1 VREAPVIDKNL
12 FTMGSYAALAWLE
25 NTITVAETIIEI
37 RELRSFVHIARVG
50 SFSRAAA
57 ELYIAQ
63 PALSRQIAK
72 LEEELGTPLFV
83 RYGRGVRLTGAG
95 AQLLERAEMIINFVA
110 QTGEHVRAST
120 DRLSGHIAF
129 GMPPAV
135 GVWVSAPIIE
145 AFRDKWPAVSL
156 HMREGL
162 SSSLQEWLLDR
173 RVDVAIVYNQP
184 PLDAFDVRPL
194 CSEAMVIAGPPGDTV
209 IQERGGEPLRIRD
222 LAELP
227 LILPGFPHA
236 NRRVLEQAAVQ
247 HGVHLR
253 IVLEVDSVTLTKALV
268 RRGLGYAL
276 LTYTAIQEEV
286 ARGDLTSLPIERPP
300 IRSVVSLATLRE
312 QRASRLVRT
321 MSDVVAE
328 KMHDLVKNGAWKGQ
342 VTWLGDSAS
351 PEDM

>member
-1 VREAPVIDKNL
+1 
-12 FTMGSYAALAWLE
+12 M
-25 NTITVAETIIEI
+25 
-37 RELRSFVHIARVG
+37 RSFVHIARVG

-72 LEEELGTPLFV
+72 LEDELGTSLFV

-95 AQLLERAEMIINFVA
+95 AQLLERAEMIINFVV

-135 GVWVSAPIIE
+135 GVRVSAPIIE
-145 AFRDKWPAVSL
+145 TFRNRWPAVSL

-173 RVDVAIVYNQP
+173 RIDLAIVYNQP
-184 PLDAFDVRPL
+184 PLEAFDVRPL

-227 LILPGFPHA
+227 LIVPGFPHA

-276 LTYTAIQEEV
+276 LTYTAIQEE
-286 ARGDLTSLPIERPP
+286 AERDDLTSLPIERPA
-300 IRSVVSLATLRE
+300 IRSVVSLAVLRE
-312 QRASRLVRT
+312 QRASRLLRM

-328 KMHDLVKNGAWKGQ
+328 KMRDLVQNGAWKNH
-342 VTWLGDSAS
+342 VTWLDDAPPFDES
-351 PEDM
+351 

>member
-1 VREAPVIDKNL
+1 
-12 FTMGSYAALAWLE
+12 M
-25 NTITVAETIIEI
+25 ETIIEI

-50 SFSRAAA
+50 SVSRAAA

-72 LEEELGTPLFV
+72 LEAELGTPLFV
-83 RYGRGVRLTGAG
+83 RYGRGVRLTSAG
-95 AQLLERAEMIINFVA
+95 AQLLERAEMIINFVT
-110 QTGEHVRAST
+110 QTSEQVRASA
-120 DRLSGHIAF
+120 DRLSGHIAL
-129 GMPPAV
+129 GLPPAV
-135 GVWVSAPIIE
+135 GVWVSAPIVE
-145 AFRDKWPAVSL
+145 AFRERWPAVSL

-173 RVDVAIVYNQP
+173 RVDLAIVYNQP
-184 PLDAFDVRPL
+184 PLEAFDVLPL

-227 LILPGFPHA
+227 LIVPGFPHA

-286 ARGDLTSLPIERPP
+286 QRGDLQALPIERPS
-300 IRSVVSLATLRE
+300 IRSTVALATLRE

-328 KMHDLVKNGAWKGQ
+328 KLHDLATVGAWKDH
-342 VTWLGDSAS
+342 VTWLGDNTQIVEEA
-351 PEDM
+351 

>member
-1 VREAPVIDKNL
+1 MARKEEVQLSEK
-12 FTMGSYAALAWLE
+12 
-25 NTITVAETIIEI
+25 IIEI

-50 SFSRAAA
+50 SVSRAAA

-72 LEEELGTPLFV
+72 LEAELGTPLFV
-83 RYGRGVRLTGAG
+83 RYGRGVRLTSAG

-110 QTGEHVRAST
+110 QTSEQVRASS
-120 DRLSGHIAF
+120 DRLSGHIAL
-129 GMPPAV
+129 GLPPAV
-135 GVWVSAPIIE
+135 GVWVSAPIVE
-145 AFRDKWPAVSL
+145 AFRERWPAVAL

-173 RVDVAIVYNQP
+173 RVDLAIVYNQP
-184 PLDAFDVRPL
+184 PLEAFDVLPL
-194 CSEAMVIAGPPGDTV
+194 CSEAMVIVGPPGDTL
-209 IQERGGEPLRIRD
+209 IQQRGGEPLRIRD

-227 LILPGFPHA
+227 LIVPGFPHA

-268 RRGLGYAL
+268 RRGLGYSL

-286 ARGDLTSLPIERPP
+286 ERGELQALPIERPA
-300 IRSVVSLATLRE
+300 IRSTVALATLRE

-328 KMHDLVKNGAWKGQ
+328 KLHDLATTGAWKDH
-342 VTWLGDSAS
+342 VTWLGDDIQAS
-351 PEDM
+351 EEA

>member
-1 VREAPVIDKNL
+1 
-12 FTMGSYAALAWLE
+12 M
-25 NTITVAETIIEI
+25 
-37 RELRSFVHIARVG
+37 RSFVHIARVG

-72 LEEELGTPLFV
+72 LEAELGTSLFV
-83 RYGRGVRLTGAG
+83 RYGRGVRLTSAG
-95 AQLLERAEMIINFVA
+95 AQLLERAEIILNYVA
-110 QTGEHVRAST
+110 QTAEHVRESS
-120 DRLSGHIAF
+120 DRLTGHIAL

-135 GVWVSAPIIE
+135 GTKVSAPIVE
-145 AFRDKWPAVSL
+145 AFRERWPAVGL

-173 RVDVAIVYNQP
+173 RVDIAIVYNQP
-184 PLDAFDVRPL
+184 PLEAFDIVPL
-194 CSEAMVIAGPPGDTV
+194 CSEAMVVVGPPDRPGIEMRSDT
-209 IQERGGEPLRIRD
+209 PLRIRD

-227 LILPGFPHA
+227 LIVPGFPHA

-268 RRGLGYAL
+268 QRGLGYSL
-276 LTYTAIQEEV
+276 LTYTAIEEEV
-286 ARGDLTSLPIERPP
+286 TRGELRALTIERPA
-300 IRSVVSLATLRE
+300 IRSTISLATLRE

-321 MSDVVAE
+321 MSDVVTE
-328 KMHDLVKNGAWKGQ
+328 KLHDLVVNGAWRDQ
-342 VTWLGDSAS
+342 VTWLGDIA
-351 PEDM
+351 PALTEHDVD